1 MTVQP
6 PELTDHA
13 ALLGVRPEG
22 ARPEPRRVIRELR
35 PRSNP
40 YHVRP
45 QPSLALCSCRR
56 YHCAP
61 GYLDTGLSDRVT
73 SCSMIRS
80 HRLLSIPLRL
90 VPMLVLLLVLGH
102 TCDLPAYVDLVSH
115 ADEDARPSAHDHADE
130 NLISCD
136 GVAVPSNTGYL
147 QEGPGLEVAQAPPV
161 ATLVPVR
168 PVTSSL
174 DDPKR
179 LPSRPSLFLLYAS
192 LLI

>member
-1 MTVQP
+1 MQP

-22 ARPEPRRVIRELR
+22 VRPEPRRVIRELR

-147 QEGPGLEVAQAPPV
+147 QLGPGLDVAQALPV
-161 ATLVPVR
+161 ASRAPARLVI
-168 PVTSSL
+168 SSL
-174 DDPKR
+174 EDPKR
-179 LPSRPSLFLLYAS
+179 LPSRPLLFLLYAS